1 VSQPENSVYL
11 GELRRMM
18 KTKLPRRVVERTAN
32 KFDSFRARNLVF
44 KFLTNNSDEEDSDKQ
59 DRAINSIDES
69 KSSSIDESH

>member
-1 VSQPENSVYL
+1 MSQPENSVYL

-18 KTKLPRRVVERTAN
+18 KTKLPRRVVEHTAK
-32 KFDSFRARNLVF
+32 KFDSFRARDPVF

-69 KSSSIDESH
+69 KSSSIDESR

>member
-18 KTKLPRRVVERTAN
+18 KTKLPRRVVERTA
-32 KFDSFRARNLVF
+32 KKLDSFRARDPVF
-44 KFLTNNSDEEDSDKQ
+44 KFLTVKQ

-69 KSSSIDESH
+69 KSSSIDESR